1 MDHRSHLC
9 FDSHQR
15 QCAIWDVEAKQCH
28 ALFTVTEGCKFSQML
43 ASPLAHQGVGSSSC
57 RTLTNFGPE
66 GSTPEKGTSFA
77 RRMPV
82 IHTGA
87 LVPAGLRNSIGS
99 CSPCF
104 PPAHPFPPYPLTV
117 GFHSR
122 GTDMSLTNADH
133 PASTRQD
140 HTPKMSP
147 DLLKW
152 FWSLSAPLSICH
164 RAPAD
169 SSAPGSPKP

>member
-1 MDHRSHLC
+1 MPCPFHTHR
-9 FDSHQR
+9 
-15 QCAIWDVEAKQCH
+15 
-28 ALFTVTEGCKFSQML
+28 GCKFSQML

-66 GSTPEKGTSFA
+66 GFSPGEGHQFCPQDASHPHWTFGFQ
-77 RRMPV
+77 
-82 IHTGA
+82 
-87 LVPAGLRNSIGS
+87 LVPEIPVGS

-104 PPAHPFPPYPLTV
+104 PPAHTFPPYPLTL

-122 GTDMSLTNADH
+122 GTDKSLTNADH

-140 HTPKMSP
+140 HTAKTSP
-147 DLLKW
+147 DPLKW
-152 FWSLSAPLSICH
+152 FWSLSAPPHICQKD
-164 RAPAD
+164 PAD